1 MVFRFCKN
9 QNCAHS
15 TSGVHNE
22 AHPSP
27 DSDRREGSLFW
38 NIMCPSFLII
48 EQVSTVPYQLGKL
61 TRLNSVSLA
70 VAPAAAEERAAPSSW
85 KFV

>member
-9 QNCAHS
+9 QALLVQNLCTISATCNARRHS
-15 TSGVHNE
+15 FLLSTQFS
-22 AHPSP
+22 
-27 DSDRREGSLFW
+27 
-38 NIMCPSFLII
+38 LII

>member
-1 MVFRFCKN
+1 MVI
-9 QNCAHS
+9 
-15 TSGVHNE
+15 TTE
-22 AHPSP
+22 M
-27 DSDRREGSLFW
+27 REMRKVVLLYVYPNMELSR
-38 NIMCPSFLII
+38 FLII
-48 EQVSTVPYQLGKL
+48 EQVSTVPAYQLGKL

>member
-9 QNCAHS
+9 QALLVQNLCTISATRDTLFCFLDVVS
-15 TSGVHNE
+15 TQFS
-22 AHPSP
+22 
-27 DSDRREGSLFW
+27 
-38 NIMCPSFLII
+38 LII

>member
-9 QNCAHS
+9 QALLVQNLCTISATRATHS
-15 TSGVHNE
+15 FLDVVSTQFS
-22 AHPSP
+22 
-27 DSDRREGSLFW
+27 
-38 NIMCPSFLII
+38 LII